1 MPKNISVLLDELIAR
16 EGGYSN
22 HPADRGGPTMY
33 GITEAVARAYGYTG
47 DMRKLP
53 KATAKEIYKEQYWT
67 DIGFDKVASILPA
80 VGEEL
85 FDTGV
90 NMGPKRAA
98 MMLQR
103 ALNVLNRGVR
113 EYPDLIVD
121 GIIGRASMYALNRFI
136 VKRGAKNANK
146 VLLRLLDAQQAVRY
160 MEIAE
165 AKPSQEEFM
174 YGWVLNRVG
183 VDD

>member
-1 MPKNISVLLDELIAR
+1 MKDINTLLDELITR
-16 EGGYSN
+16 EGGFSN
-22 HPADRGGPTMY
+22 HPADKGGPTMY
-33 GITEAVARAYGYTG
+33 GITQHVARAYGYNG
-47 DMRKLP
+47 NMRQLP
-53 KATAKEIYKEQYWT
+53 RAVAKDIYKKQYWT
-67 DIGFDKVASILPA
+67 DPGFDFVASVLPA

-90 NMGPKRAA
+90 NMGPNRAYRF
-98 MMLQR
+98 LQR
-103 ALNVLNRGVR
+103 ALNKLNNDTL
-113 EYPDLIVD
+113 EYPELIVD
-121 GIIGRASMYALNRFI
+121 GVDGKMTRYALNHFI
-136 VKRGAKNANK
+136 TKRGAKNATK

-165 AKPSQEEFM
+165 ANPSQEAFM